1 MLNLTPLRSD
11 PHRQTA
17 NQAAQSCLSQG
28 HLAAGKRW
36 EKVGEN
42 PFPPVL
48 EKISCSQTQPS
59 RMILPCHTWS
69 KLPGRVLALQPL
81 LERRYGFLFLGNKSE
96 GGLIGLM
103 RQNRP
108 SKKRNVLFQTIGW
121 RDSYILYK
129 YVIYAININ
138 FLIYVPALSPMTL
151 DWLPPV
157 STCDIPQEKRSQR
170 SPPRVFSK
178 TTVDFQSVD
187 FIR

>member
-1 MLNLTPLRSD
+1 MLTNPTIQNDFALSHLKQITGEGACAS
-11 PHRQTA
+11 
-17 NQAAQSCLSQG
+17 AA
-28 HLAAGKRW
+28 AW
-36 EKVGEN
+36 EKIWI
-42 PFPPVL
+42 F
-48 EKISCSQTQPS
+48 
-59 RMILPCHTWS
+59 
-69 KLPGRVLALQPL
+69 
-81 LERRYGFLFLGNKSE
+81 FLGNKSE

>member
-1 MLNLTPLRSD
+1 ML
-11 PHRQTA
+11 Q
-17 NQAAQSCLSQG
+17 
-28 HLAAGKRW
+28 
-36 EKVGEN
+36 
-42 PFPPVL
+42 
-48 EKISCSQTQPS
+48 
-59 RMILPCHTWS
+59 
-69 KLPGRVLALQPL
+69 
-81 LERRYGFLFLGNKSE
+81 LERRYGFFFLGNKSE

-157 STCDIPQEKRSQR
+157 STCDIPQEKRVNGHLPAFSVKQR
-170 SPPRVFSK
+170 WIFSRW
-178 TTVDFQSVD
+178 TSSVKNAD
-187 FIR
+187 KPNALAETFNHLP